1 MPKSLFED
9 MYPCTHA
16 CLLHDLHIK
25 QEMENNGERRMTAAE
40 KLILRNLEA
49 LSDNPNKQLEFA
61 QMILTDMFEK
71 NKLLNVA

>member
-1 MPKSLFED
+1 
-9 MYPCTHA
+9 
-16 CLLHDLHIK
+16 
-25 QEMENNGERRMTAAE
+25 MTAAE
-40 KLILRNLEA
+40 RLILRNLEA